1 MGKLEGK
8 VALITGAGS
17 GIGRATAMLFA
28 KEGAGVVVADYRPE
42 GGEETVQMIR
52 DAGGRAESVAT
63 DVRQSA
69 DVQKAIQ
76 RTLDV
81 FGQLDIL
88 HNNAGVM
95 TVCLLG
101 EVTEEEWDN
110 VLDTNLRG
118 AFLGTRYALPV
129 MLKQGGGVII
139 NTASIMGFNAQANVS
154 PYCVSKAAII
164 MLTKATSAEYA
175 RLGIRANCICPG
187 FIKTPM
193 TQPWE
198 AAVDIEKSPPGKYG
212 EPEDVANAA
221 LYLASEDARYV
232 TGSALVVDGG
242 YAAEWIVPLK
252 M

>member
-1 MGKLEGK
+1 MSKLEGK

-17 GIGRATAMLFA
+17 GIGRATAVLFS
-28 KEGAGVVVADYRPE
+28 KEGARIAIADCDVDHGIE
-42 GGEETVQMIR
+42 TLKLIKDSGG
-52 DAGGRAESVAT
+52 DAVFIQT
-63 DVRQSA
+63 DVRQSSEVVRMI
-69 DVQKAIQ
+69 DI
-76 RTLDV
+76 TLHT
-81 FGQLDIL
+81 FGKLDIL

-95 TVCLLG
+95 TVCLLA
-101 EVTEEEWDN
+101 EVEEEEWDN
-110 VLDTNLRG
+110 VLDTNLKG

-164 MLTKATSAEYA
+164 MLTKATSAEYS
-175 RLGIRANCICPG
+175 RQGIRANCICPG

-198 AAVDIEKSPPGKYG
+198 SAIDIEKTPPGKYG
-212 EPEDVANAA
+212 QPEDVASAA
-221 LYLASEDARYV
+221 LYLASDDAKYV

>member
-8 VALITGAGS
+8 VALITGAAS
-17 GIGRATAMLFA
+17 GIGRETAVLFA
-28 KEGAGVVVADYRPE
+28 GEGARIVVADYQPE
-42 GGEETVQMIR
+42 GGRQTARMIE
-52 DAGGRAESVAT
+52 DAGGRAEFVQT

-69 DVQKAIQ
+69 EVQNAI
-76 RTLDV
+76 RHTVDA

-101 EVTEEEWDN
+101 EVSEEEWDN
-110 VLDTNLRG
+110 VLDTNLKG

-164 MLTKATSAEYA
+164 MLTKATSAEYSK
-175 RLGIRANCICPG
+175 LGIRANCICPG

-212 EPEDVANAA
+212 LPEDIASAA
-221 LYLASEDARYV
+221 LYLASDEARYV

-242 YAAEWIVPLK
+242 YAAEWMVPLK